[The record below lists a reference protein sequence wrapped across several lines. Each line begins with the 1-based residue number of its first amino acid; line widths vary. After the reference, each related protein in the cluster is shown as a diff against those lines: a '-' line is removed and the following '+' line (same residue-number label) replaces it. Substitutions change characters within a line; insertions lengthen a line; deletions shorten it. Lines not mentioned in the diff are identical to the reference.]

1 VTWQKSDYDDTPKT
15 SATTVAVVAGTF
27 ATPLPIPTIS
37 GTAKVGQTLTAGEG
51 TWSPTT
57 DSYTY
62 VWSSSATAT
71 GTYAAISGATGKTY
85 ELTSTDR
92 GKFVKVTVTGVK
104 SGYTSTPSLSAATT
118 AVVAAFTTAPTPTIT
133 GTVRVGQTLTAVP
146 GTWSPVAATLTY
158 QWKRDGS
165 NISGA
170 TTATYLLTGADQG
183 AAISVAVTGA
193 ALTYETTTKTSDST
207 EAVARGV
214 FTTAPTPTI
223 TGTAISAQTL
233 TAVPG
238 TWAPTASFT
247 YRWLAGT
254 DVVGTASTLL
264 VTADMVGKQI
274 TVEVTGAATGY
285 TSQAKTSAATAAVT
299 LPLIATAPVP
309 TISGTVKFGNTLT
322 AVPGVVP
329 AGTTGATVK
338 GYQWSRATT
347 ATGVF
352 ENITDATSS
361 TYALTASDVTKFIR
375 VTVTWQKSG
384 SGDTPKTSA
393 TTVAVVAGTFA
404 TPLPIPTISGTKA
417 VGQTL
422 TANPGTWTPAVDS
435 STYTWWRANT
445 ATGKYATI
453 AGATTATYTL
463 QSADLGKFIKVT
475 VTGTKAG
482 YTTVTGALSA
492 ATTAIAG

>member
-1 VTWQKSDYDDTPKT
+1 V
-15 SATTVAVVAGTF
+15 AT
-27 ATPLPIPTIS
+27 
-37 GTAKVGQTLTAGEG
+37 
-51 TWSPTT
+51 
-57 DSYTY
+57 
-62 VWSSSATAT
+62 
-71 GTYAAISGATGKTY
+71 
-85 ELTSTDR
+85 
-92 GKFVKVTVTGVK
+92 
-104 SGYTSTPSLSAATT
+104 
-118 AVVAAFTTAPTPTIT
+118 
-133 GTVRVGQTLTAVP
+133 
-146 GTWSPVAATLTY
+146 
-158 QWKRDGS
+158 
-165 NISGA
+165 
-170 TTATYLLTGADQG
+170 
-183 AAISVAVTGA
+183 
-193 ALTYETTTKTSDST
+193 
-207 EAVARGV
+207 
-214 FTTAPTPTI
+214 
-223 TGTAISAQTL
+223 
-233 TAVPG
+233 
-238 TWAPTASFT
+238 FT
-247 YRWLAGT
+247 YRWFADGEVIAGQAA
-254 DVVGTASTLL
+254 VTLPSSSMAT
-264 VTADMVGKQI
+264 VVGKQI

-299 LPLIATAPVP
+299 LPLIATAPIP

-329 AGTTGATVK
+329 SGATVK

-352 ENITDATSS
+352 ENISNATSS
-361 TYALTASDVTKFIR
+361 TYALTASDVAKFIR